1 MLGEIP
7 LPEEVTELIL
17 LCLPFPVLRETA
29 PFVCKAWAE
38 CVQVGGPSE
47 LGCEKGL
54 ICISH
59 SYFAQSASF
68 WRRYVRRQQQRG
80 GSDKGDKGSVA
91 VSAAAAILSCP
102 ELRLASWR
110 ILADLFH
117 SNPFDRNLASTQDWL
132 GLSQVARMWQP
143 RTGSSGNQEQE
154 QNPPIQIS
162 CCCGDFTSWEITS
175 PVGGGVEEYETGWQS
190 DIVTDELGIV
200 YLSNHFHGDCAKVA
214 FVTDQFSCY
223 KFIKIDLLQKG
234 FTREMLATMRI
245 KLRSG

>member
-1 MLGEIP
+1 MRGSRNH
-7 LPEEVTELIL
+7 TG
-17 LCLPFPVLRETA
+17 
-29 PFVCKAWAE
+29 CKK
-38 CVQVGGPSE
+38 V
-47 LGCEKGL
+47 
-54 ICISH
+54 
-59 SYFAQSASF
+59 
-68 WRRYVRRQQQRG
+68 
-80 GSDKGDKGSVA
+80 
-91 VSAAAAILSCP
+91 AILYCC
-102 ELRLASWR
+102 L
-110 ILADLFH
+110 
-117 SNPFDRNLASTQDWL
+117 
-132 GLSQVARMWQP
+132 
-143 RTGSSGNQEQE
+143 
-154 QNPPIQIS
+154 QIS